1 MNLLNHCRNKVAG
14 WSYTSISILAGL
26 AAFGCYTSMY
36 AFRKAFTAGTFE
48 GHEYLGVD
56 YKVWL
61 VIAQVLGYTFSKF
74 YGIRFIAESSG
85 KNRGRSILKLIGV
98 SWMALLGFA
107 IVPAPWNIAF
117 LFINGFP
124 LGMIWGL
131 VFSYLEGR
139 KNTEFMGAVMSV
151 SLIFASGFIKTVAR
165 TLMSLLP
172 VNEYWMPFCTGLLF
186 VVPMLLFVAFL
197 EMVPPPTEE
206 DQRLRTKRLPMNGSQ
221 RKKFLLNFLPG
232 VILTIVIYVV
242 LTVIRDL
249 RDNFEVEIWHDLGV
263 TDNHI
268 YAQID
273 GFIALV
279 VLSMVGLLI
288 LVRNNLKA
296 FIVIHWMIIG
306 GCALTGIATLLFDA
320 HYISPVVWM
329 CMVGMGLYMAYIPYN
344 AIFFERMIATFNYK
358 SNIGFIMYVSDAIGY
373 LGSVSIL
380 LVKEFGDA
388 GISWGHFFRQSTV
401 IAAVVGV
408 SCSMVSLLYFRQKSL
423 KNKKKES
430 NITLSALALDVKGG
444 TE

>member
-1 MNLLNHCRNKVAG
+1 MGLLQHCRNKVAG
-14 WSYTSISILAGL
+14 WSYSYISILAGL

-36 AFRKAFTAGTFE
+36 AFRKAFTAGTFD
-48 GHEYLGVD
+48 GHGYLGID

-85 KNRGRSILKLIGV
+85 KNRGRSILKLIGI
-98 SWMALLGFA
+98 SWFALLGFA
-107 IVPAPWNIAF
+107 LTPAPWNIAF
-117 LFINGFP
+117 LFVNGFP

-139 KNTEFMGAVMSV
+139 RNTEFMGAILSV

-165 TLMSLLP
+165 TIMAVFP

-186 VVPMLLFVAFL
+186 VIPLLLFVGFL
-197 EMVPPPTEE
+197 EVMPPPTKE
-206 DQRLRTKRLPMNGSQ
+206 DQVLRTKRAPMDAAQ
-221 RKKFLLNFLPG
+221 RKKFILNFLPG
-232 VILTIVIYVV
+232 IILTVIIYVV

-268 YAQID
+268 YTKID

-279 VLSMVGLLI
+279 VLFLVSMLI
-288 LVRNNLKA
+288 LVKNNLKA
-296 FIVIHWMIIG
+296 FIIIHGMIIA
-306 GCALTGIATLLFDA
+306 GCALTGIGTLLFDA

-329 CMVGMGLYMAYIPYN
+329 VMVGMGLYMAYIPYN
-344 AIFFERMIATFNYK
+344 AIFFERMIATFHYK
-358 SNIGFIMYVSDAIGY
+358 SNIGFVMYVADSIGY

-380 LVKEFGDA
+380 LFKEFGDA
-388 GISWGHFFRQSTV
+388 EISWGHFFRQSAV

-408 SCSMVSLLYFRQKSL
+408 TCSMFSLLYFRQKSL

-430 NITLSALALDVKGG
+430 NITLSGLSLEVKRGA
-444 TE
+444 E

>member
-1 MNLLNHCRNKVAG
+1 M
-14 WSYTSISILAGL
+14 
-26 AAFGCYTSMY
+26 
-36 AFRKAFTAGTFE
+36 
-48 GHEYLGVD
+48 
-56 YKVWL
+56 
-61 VIAQVLGYTFSKF
+61 
-74 YGIRFIAESSG
+74 
-85 KNRGRSILKLIGV
+85 
-98 SWMALLGFA
+98 LGFA
-107 IVPAPWNIAF
+107 IIPAPWNIAF

-139 KNTEFMGAVMSV
+139 RNTEFMGAVMSV

-165 TLMSLLP
+165 TVMDLLP

-186 VVPMLLFVAFL
+186 VIPLLLFVGLL
-197 EMVPPPTEE
+197 ELVPPPTEE

-232 VILTIVIYVV
+232 VILTVIIYVV

-268 YAQID
+268 YAKID
-273 GFIALV
+273 GFIALI
-279 VLSMVGLLI
+279 VLSMIGLLI

-296 FIVIHWMIIG
+296 FVVIHWMIIG

-344 AIFFERMIATFNYK
+344 AMFFERMIATFNYK
-358 SNIGFIMYVSDAIGY
+358 SNIGFVMYVSDAIGY

-380 LVKEFGDA
+380 LFKEFGDA
-388 GISWGHFFRQSTV
+388 QISWGHFFRQSTV
-401 IAAVVGV
+401 VAAVVGV
-408 SCSMVSLLYFRQKSL
+408 TCSMVSLLYFHQKSV

-430 NITLSALALDVKGG
+430 NITLPALVLDVEGG
-444 TE
+444 TK